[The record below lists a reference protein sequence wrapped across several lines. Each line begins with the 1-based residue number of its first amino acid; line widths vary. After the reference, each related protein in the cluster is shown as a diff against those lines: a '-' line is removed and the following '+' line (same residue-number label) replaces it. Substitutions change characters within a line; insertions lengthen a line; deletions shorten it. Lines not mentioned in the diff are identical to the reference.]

1 MHVSADL
8 HIQGKNMSGTAKKRV
23 LVIDDE
29 DGPVL
34 TVKRLLPRDRY
45 EIAWAKTRF
54 EAFDQIER
62 RAPDLIVLDLRL
74 SDRAGDKSGLAL
86 LKELRTQWPG
96 IQVIVFTAYYLEP
109 DMIVEC
115 MRSGAYYYYI
125 KGGFST
131 EPSRFV
137 DLVNEA
143 VAYRP
148 THDVLED
155 SYPHPLA
162 LLYRDYRRNVVVPQ
176 LKFRRL
182 IELAE
187 FLVKLASVV
196 CLSALGGDHRG
207 FASGRMAS
215 NSLLRPSLGTWFEF
229 LRYAI
234 NRPSPA
240 PWIDEIR
247 QIFSASRRST
257 VDSFVRIRNEWIGH
271 GVTRPDHEYKQIIDK
286 WNDPLM
292 ELLNAASIFSV
303 WQFFVVRS
311 TRLLSGERYLHTVV
325 TLKGHNPKFLVEQVE
340 LPVNCEADKVYVW
353 DAPRNALLSLDPF
366 IAVTVCDQCGQ
377 ESVFVYDKLERN
389 EVLYLDYANGHHTA
403 RVEPYRAIKVML
415 EPRLPGDA
423 R

>member
-1 MHVSADL
+1 
-8 HIQGKNMSGTAKKRV
+8 MSGTAKKRV

-29 DGPVL
+29 EIYFL
-34 TVKRLLPRDRY
+34 TVKRLLPSDRY
-45 EIAWAKTRF
+45 EVAWAKSRA
-54 EAFDQIER
+54 EVFDQIEKR
-62 RAPDLIVLDLRL
+62 GPDLVVLDLRL
-74 SDRAGDKSGLAL
+74 SDHTGDKSGLDL

-125 KGGFST
+125 KSGFSS
-131 EPSRFV
+131 EPNRFV

-143 VAYRP
+143 IAYRP
-148 THDVLED
+148 SHDVLED

-182 IELAE
+182 VELAE

-196 CLSALGGDHRG
+196 CLSALGGDQRG
-207 FASGRMAS
+207 AGGRMAT
-215 NSLLRPSLGTWFEF
+215 NSLLRPSFGTWFEY
-229 LRYAI
+229 LRHAI
-234 NRPSPA
+234 THAPSPA
-240 PWIDEIR
+240 PWLDEMR
-247 QIFSASRRST
+247 QLFSGSRRST
-257 VDSFVRIRNEWIGH
+257 VDAFVRLRNEWIGH
-271 GVTRPDHEYKQIIDK
+271 GVTRPDHDYKQMIEK

-311 TRLLSGERYLHTVV
+311 TRLLAGERYLHTIVN
-325 TLKGHNPKFLVEQVE
+325 LKGHNPKFLVEHLE

-353 DAPRNALLSLDPF
+353 DAARNTLLSLDPF
-366 IAVTVCDQCGQ
+366 IAVMVCDHCSQ
-377 ESVFVYDKLERN
+377 EAVFVYDKLDRD
-389 EVLYLDYANGHHTA
+389 EVLYLDYANGHHST
-403 RVEPYRAIKVML
+403 RIEPYRTIKAMV
-415 EPRLPGDA
+415 EPV
-423 R
+423 